1 MTNKSM
7 LNQSNAL
14 QSQIENDLVQ
24 AHLDAEGIVIHPN
37 ATDAA
42 MIQDQEI
49 PTAKIS
55 YPWNPAEPEAE
66 GFFNE
71 LEQEFSFDDLW
82 QPEELTQRS
91 QAFFSRLDELW
102 NEVSLEKTLA
112 RQFAAS
118 IPQDILAKIA
128 QKAQQ
133 VISSSTSLRDQ
144 LVQCAQEICL
154 NLAVE
159 DLQTLARPY
168 AFEMRSFDRDEVQGN
183 WQDLSE
189 FQQARMAM
197 SIARYAI
204 HELQK

>member
-1 MTNKSM
+1 MANKSM
-7 LNQSNAL
+7 LNQGNSL
-14 QSQIENDLVQ
+14 QSQIEIDLVQ
-24 AHLDAEGIVIHPN
+24 AHLDAEGIVIHPSE
-37 ATDAA
+37 TVER

-55 YPWNPAEPEAE
+55 YPWNPADPEAE
-66 GFFNE
+66 VFFNE
-71 LEQEFSFDDLW
+71 LEQQFSLEDLW
-82 QPEELTQRS
+82 QPEELAQRS
-91 QAFFSRLDELW
+91 QAFFSRIDELW
-102 NEVSLEKTLA
+102 NEVSLERTLA
-112 RQFAAS
+112 QQFSAY

-133 VISSSTSLRDQ
+133 VVSSSVSLRDQ

-154 NLAVE
+154 NLAIE

-168 AFEMRSFDRDEVQGN
+168 AFEMRSIERDEVKGH

-189 FQQARMAM
+189 FQQARMALA
-197 SIARYAI
+197 IARYAI

>member
-1 MTNKSM
+1 MANKSM
-7 LNQSNAL
+7 LNQINAL
-14 QSQIENDLVQ
+14 RSQIENDLVQ
-24 AHLDAEGIVIHPN
+24 AHLDAEGIVIHPDEV
-37 ATDAA
+37 DAA

-49 PTAKIS
+49 PAAKIS

-66 GFFNE
+66 VFFNE
-71 LEQEFSFDDLW
+71 LEQEFSLDDLW

-112 RQFAAS
+112 RRFAAS
-118 IPQDILAKIA
+118 IPQEILAKIA